1 MLTFHAGPVLNN
13 GRSMD
18 ASPHLSHLG
27 MYTASEVESRTGVP
41 ATTLRQWERRYG
53 FPRPARNASGYRL
66 YSPED
71 VVEIG
76 RMQAHLMQ
84 GVSARRAAELTLA
97 GLDPVRAPSGAG
109 PNVERLTATL
119 TAALLAS
126 DTARAQAV
134 LGEAY
139 AHLPQETVLLEIVTP
154 TLVGIGQRWERGEI
168 TVAHEHEA
176 TAFLRARLM
185 ALMDAADPP
194 GAAGPLVVAACAP
207 GEQHEL
213 GLMMLTVALRRRG
226 VRVAYLGANVPLG
239 DLAVYARGREAAA
252 VVLALHG
259 DWALPGTRA
268 QRRDL
273 DDLGRPV
280 FLGGALMNAW
290 PELAEELRGVY
301 AGPELAEA
309 ADRIAQAL
317 RGEDA

>member
-1 MLTFHAGPVLNN
+1 MHLPEQ
-13 GRSMD
+13 
-18 ASPHLSHLG
+18 LSHLG

-53 FPRPARNASGYRL
+53 FPRPARNSSGYRL

-97 GLDPVRAPSGAG
+97 GLDPARAPSGAG
-109 PNVERLTATL
+109 PNVERLAATL

-126 DTARAQAV
+126 DSGKAQAV

-139 AHLPQETVLLEIVTP
+139 AQLPQETVLLEIVTP
-154 TLVGIGQRWERGEI
+154 TLADIGQRWERGEI

-185 ALMDAADPP
+185 ALMDAADTP
-194 GAAGPLVVAACAP
+194 AAPGPLVVAACAP
-207 GEQHEL
+207 GERHEL

-226 VRVAYLGANVPLG
+226 VRVAYLGADVPLG
-239 DLAVYARGREAAA
+239 DLAVYARERGAAG
-252 VVLALHG
+252 VMLALQG

-273 DDLGRPV
+273 DDLGVPV
-280 FLGGALMNAW
+280 YLGGALMNSW
-290 PELAEELRGVY
+290 PELAGELRGIY
-301 AGPELAEA
+301 AGPDFHGAAEQ
-309 ADRIAQAL
+309 IAQHL
-317 RGEDA
+317 RGEDS